1 MSTNTIDIPKK
12 VTTTTVAQM
21 KQRGEKIAMITA
33 YDYTMASLV
42 DASGIDLILVG
53 DSAANVMAGYEWQH
67 FHDTSDQETTLPMTL
82 DKMIYHAQC
91 VTRAA
96 KRAMVIVDMPFG
108 TYQGNPDE
116 ALRSAVRIIKE
127 SGAAAVKL
135 EGGREIKESVEKI
148 LSAGIPVMAHLG
160 LTPQSVNKFGG
171 YGVRA
176 KGDAE
181 ATRLTEDAMML
192 QDLGCFSVVFEKIPA
207 ELASTVSK
215 QLAIPTIGIGAGSG
229 TDGQVLVL
237 QDMLGMNNGFRP
249 KFLRLYANLAET
261 IDGALKQ
268 YISDVK
274 NLTFPTPEESY

>member
-53 DSAANVMAGYEWQH
+53 DSAANVMAGY
-67 FHDTSDQETTLPMTL
+67 ETTLPMTL

-215 QLAIPTIGIGAGSG
+215 PTIGIGAGSG